1 MKKNNTKSVFPFGA
15 ILLPFCILLEILI
28 IAFEFLRAS
37 LSGMSISPADALIY
51 FDFEK
56 IVCFSLWVCCQIFC
70 FQSQC
75 SCLRYG

>member
-28 IAFEFLRAS
+28 IVFEFLRAS

-56 IVCFSLWVCCQIFC
+56 IVCFSL
-70 FQSQC
+70 
-75 SCLRYG
+75 